1 MAQSKANNNVFKLN
15 DIVDVKEPR
24 FGAKGDGVTNDTV
37 AFQAAH
43 DALGTN
49 GVLTIPAGTYL
60 LNGWRVTKSQIT
72 ILCNGTLKP
81 ASTSA
86 TAVIIG
92 ENAAGQTV
100 LTRGLL
106 GNLRVDSGSTFV
118 TYTTAIGV
126 QVRYLVEAKLHLDIR
141 GCKRGLDLSPDFN
154 SGGSASNAFIAYNTF
169 TFGGMWNNKE
179 ALYID
184 PRDADSSCN
193 ECIFIGGEWT
203 TNSGTYTPGVV
214 HHTITVGN
222 GHTPNNHRF
231 IGPSFEGEG
240 QCVSCAGQFC
250 YWERVREEVTT
261 TGTPGTDFASVYA
274 DFASTATFSEY
285 HISYGIGN
293 FDEGL
298 INHGAGTRT
307 NDKLFTIS
315 GDLTGYFYPGAQI
328 NVTVSGTDFYTTVVE
343 SSYSAPN
350 TSVRVGEAVI
360 TAGPTAVR
368 TPPVKV
374 HASAV
379 PFAYKND
386 RSPIP
391 TVADVAIESH
401 RRKKLAYLKTMLE
414 LQGMDTTYPALT
426 LYPGSSSSERALRIF
441 DFTALKTYLDH
452 DGNASFGG
460 TLGVTGAATLSSTLA
475 VTGLTTSGLI
485 PRAITY
491 TPGDTTPSVLN
502 ASSMNIVNSGAVSIT
517 NFDDGVNGQI
527 IVLRFDDANTTI
539 TRANA
544 ALAGGANFTS
554 SANDTLTLRFNGS
567 IWEEV
572 CRSVNSYRSREWRWT
587 MKG

>member
-60 LNGWRVTKSQIT
+60 LNGWRITKSQIT

-100 LTRGLL
+100 ITRGLL

-126 QVRYLVEAKLHLDIR
+126 QVRYLIESKLHLDIR

-203 TNSGTYTPGVV
+203 TNSGTYTAGVV

-240 QCVSCAGQFC
+240 QCIDCAGQFNS
-250 YWERVREEVTT
+250 WEQVREEVTT
-261 TGTPGTDFASVYA
+261 TGTRGTDFASDYLA
-274 DFASTATFSEY
+274 FASTAIGCRY
-285 HISYGIGN
+285 HTSYAIGN

-298 INHGAGTRT
+298 VNHGAGTRT
-307 NDKLFTIS
+307 NNRLFTIA
-315 GDLTGYFYPGAQI
+315 GGVDLTGYFYPGAQI
-328 NVTVSGTDFYTTVVE
+328 KLTVSGTDFYVLVTE
-343 SSYSAPN
+343 SSYSNPTN
-350 TSVRVGEAVI
+350 TIRVAEAIV
-360 TAGPTAVR
+360 TAGPTACR

-374 HASAV
+374 HGSAI
-379 PFAYKND
+379 PFTYRND

-391 TVADVAIESH
+391 AVANVAVES
-401 RRKKLAYLKTMLE
+401 RIREKLALIRSMLE
-414 LQGMDTTYPALT
+414 IVGMDTTYPALT
-426 LYPGSSSSERALRIF
+426 LYPGSSSAERALRIF
-441 DFTALKTYLDH
+441 DFTSLKTYFDH

-460 TLGVTGAATLSSTLA
+460 TLGVTGAASLSSTLG

-502 ASSMNIVNSGAVSIT
+502 ASAMNIVNSGAVSIT

-572 CRSVNSYRSREWRWT
+572 ARSVNS
-587 MKG
+587 